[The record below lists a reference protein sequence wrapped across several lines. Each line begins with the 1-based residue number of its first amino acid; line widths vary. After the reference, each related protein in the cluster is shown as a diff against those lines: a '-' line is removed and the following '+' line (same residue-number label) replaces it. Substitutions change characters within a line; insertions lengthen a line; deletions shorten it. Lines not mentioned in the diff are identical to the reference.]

1 MARWQRLNS
10 RRRGGAPQQAGRS
23 PGIRDEFARRDGLSG
38 RTHRPHDVGMER
50 PDRRGRGAAP
60 TARSV
65 VPVVVIDR
73 RAPGLEWDGH
83 LLLLHR
89 TEDERLAGL
98 TAWVRHGLDLGEKV
112 IYTEVRHQPEN
123 GLLAVLTARGVDV
136 ADAVCSGALVVL
148 PPREFYPREGQLG
161 VVERAFVEG
170 FAAVRISAEATTAL
184 STLPPDEVHGVEQ
197 QIDELVRTQPVHAMC
212 QYQEATTT
220 GPWLEDAVAVH
231 LTGVRQTT
239 FATSQALDGL
249 ALHGEVDATNTD
261 VFAAVMIAASR
272 RASRVL
278 WLDLAELAYL
288 DAGSCWRLDDAT
300 RPFRAA
306 GGNVLLVA
314 PQPSVERTMRML
326 EVDELPGM
334 HVLGGD
340 Q

>member
-1 MARWQRLNS
+1 MGRLN
-10 RRRGGAPQQAGRS
+10 RAEYTNA
-23 PGIRDEFARRDGLSG
+23 IRD
-38 RTHRPHDVGMER
+38 
-50 PDRRGRGAAP
+50 
-60 TARSV
+60 
-65 VPVVVIDR
+65 
-73 RAPGLEWDGH
+73 
-83 LLLLHR
+83 
-89 TEDERLAGL
+89 
-98 TAWVRHGLDLGEKV
+98 
-112 IYTEVRHQPEN
+112 
-123 GLLAVLTARGVDV
+123 LLAY
-136 ADAVCSGALVVL
+136 DASGIV
-148 PPREFYPREGQLG
+148 
-161 VVERAFVEG
+161 
-170 FAAVRISAEATTAL
+170 

-197 QIDELVRTQPVHAMC
+197 QIDGLVRTQPVRAMC
-212 QYQEATTT
+212 QYQEETTT

>member
-1 MARWQRLNS
+1 
-10 RRRGGAPQQAGRS
+10 
-23 PGIRDEFARRDGLSG
+23 
-38 RTHRPHDVGMER
+38 
-50 PDRRGRGAAP
+50 
-60 TARSV
+60 
-65 VPVVVIDR
+65 VVVIDR

-98 TAWVRHGLDLGEKV
+98 TAWVRRGLDLGEKV

-136 ADAVCSGALVVL
+136 AEAVCSGALVVL
-148 PPREFYPREGQLG
+148 PPREFYPREGQQG
-161 VVERAFVEG
+161 VVERAFAEG

-212 QYQEATTT
+212 QYEEATTT